1 MAMVNQPIKNLD
13 QIQVQESQH
22 QMDQN
27 QIRKVQNQLRA
38 PWLVD
43 EIALFPLVDIMSA
56 KKPTARKNS
65 SKDTLIIIWPIWI
78 INNFLSNF
86 WPNSI
91 IFDFIFDPFLG

>member
-1 MAMVNQPIKNLD
+1 MAMVNRPIKSQD

-27 QIRKVQNQLRA
+27 QILKVQNQA

-43 EIALFPLVDIMSA
+43 EIAQFLLVDIMSA

-65 SKDTLIIIWPIWI
+65 STYNFPENRPISDASEKWHI
-78 INNFLSNF
+78 FENFVE
-86 WPNSI
+86 PKMRH
-91 IFDFIFDPFLG
+91 FLAR

>member
-1 MAMVNQPIKNLD
+1 MAMVNQPIKNLGL
-13 QIQVQESQH
+13 IQVQESQP
-22 QMDQN
+22 QMVQN
-27 QIRKVQNQLRA
+27 QILKVQNQA

-43 EIALFPLVDIMSA
+43 EIAQFLLVDIMSA

>member
-1 MAMVNQPIKNLD
+1 MAMVNRPIKNLD

-27 QIRKVQNQLRA
+27 QILKVQNRA

-43 EIALFPLVDIMSA
+43 EIAQFLLVDIMSA

-65 SKDTLIIIWPIWI
+65 STYNYPKKIRPKSDASKKWHIFK
-78 INNFLSNF
+78 NFVE
-86 WPNSI
+86 PKMRH
-91 IFDFIFDPFLG
+91 FLAR